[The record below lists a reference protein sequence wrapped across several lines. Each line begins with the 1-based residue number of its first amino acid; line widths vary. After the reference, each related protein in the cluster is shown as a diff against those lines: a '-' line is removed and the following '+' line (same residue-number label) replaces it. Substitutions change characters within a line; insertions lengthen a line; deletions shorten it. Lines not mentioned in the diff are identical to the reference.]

1 MFDCNSTSH
10 QSGTEEFDEK
20 RMRAYLGNIQ
30 RIVSVNRSTSGGVG
44 TGGSQFQLIQGM

>member
-1 MFDCNSTSH
+1 MFDCNFTSH